1 MDIDEI
7 KEAWNL
13 FRESIK
19 HRHPIEEYNENYDDF
34 DGEEEDHDCQFD

>member
-13 FRESIK
+13 FRESVK
-19 HRHPIEEYNENYDDF
+19 NRHPIEEYNENYDDI
-34 DGEEEDHDCQFD
+34 DWEEEDHDCQFD

>member
-13 FRESIK
+13 FRESVK
-19 HRHPIEEYNENYDDF
+19 HRHLIEEYNENYDDI
-34 DGEEEDHDCQFD
+34 DREEEDHDCQFD

>member
-13 FRESIK
+13 FRERVK
-19 HRHPIEEYNENYDDF
+19 YRHPIEDYNENYEDIEL
-34 DGEEEDHDCQFD
+34 EEEDHDCRFD